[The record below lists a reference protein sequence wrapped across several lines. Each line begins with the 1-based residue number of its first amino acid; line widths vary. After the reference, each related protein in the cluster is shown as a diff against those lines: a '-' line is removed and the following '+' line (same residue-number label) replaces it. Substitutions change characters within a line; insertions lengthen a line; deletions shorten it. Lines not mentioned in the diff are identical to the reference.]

1 MSKNFFSLLNSDLNS
16 AINKDPA
23 ARSKIEVILAYSGF
37 HAIIGYRIANI
48 LWNLKLKFLARV
60 LSNLFRIF
68 TAIEIH
74 PAAKIGYGFFIDHG
88 AGLVIGE
95 TSELGNNV
103 TIYQQVTLGGIAPSI
118 NSSDQANTKR
128 HPTIGNDVII
138 GSGAQVLGP
147 IIIGNNSR
155 IGANAVVLNN
165 VPSNQTYIGIPARKV
180 SNIKGANCFE
190 PYGISEGKM
199 DDPNKK
205 SIIGLL
211 NEFHELSGKISQIET
226 NIKELKVKR
235 NNLGIILSSKEN
247 TDIDKFKKGKSK

>member
-1 MSKNFFSLLNSDLNS
+1 MLNSVLKIIH
-16 AINKDPA
+16 AVKERDPA
-23 ARSKIEVILAYSGF
+23 SSSSFWVVLLYPSVHVMIFYYISRFLWLRNIRSVARLIMQ
-37 HAIIGYRIANI
+37 IAR
-48 LWNLKLKFLARV
+48 FL
-60 LSNLFRIF
+60 
-68 TAIEIH
+68 TGIEIH
-74 PAAKIGYGFFIDHG
+74 PGAKIGDGFFMDHAMG
-88 AGLVIGE
+88 IVIGE
-95 TSELGNNV
+95 TAEIGDNV
-103 TIYQQVTLGGIAPSI
+103 TIYHGVTLGGIMPAFK
-118 NSSDQANTKR
+118 SDEQRGIKR
-128 HPTIGNDVII
+128 HPTLKNGVII